1 MLDVTKQYVIRYKLQ
16 ITWER
21 DMSTTVRLRDNEEEM
36 LQETTLNMMIETKL
50 RIKESD
56 VLHALIRKH
65 LKDIKTSDVMKYRE
79 EILKKD

>member
-1 MLDVTKQYVIRYKLQ
+1 MLYVTCQYVIRYKLQ
-16 ITWER
+16 ITLEKR
-21 DMSTTVRLRDNEEEM
+21 MSTTVRLRDEEEEM
-36 LQETTLNMMIETKL
+36 LQELTLNMMIETKM

-56 VLHALIRKH
+56 VLHTLIRKH